1 MIIHFGYAWMQY
13 AAVIG
18 SRERRNC
25 LWTLV
30 TTLVNN
36 KPITPPKPFCHILY
50 YWRVREFKEGKNFE
64 PIASTENLSRSDF
77 IGNKDK
83 RTCISQRLPKNRT
96 EWLHRDIGYRME
108 FDLHD
113 SRNWEVHCLQSV
125 HLRTR
130 AHVLQVRLIIKIS
143 DTSEAIVWH
152 TVPNQSLGNGAA
164 GWGWGYNSTVIL
176 GIWIFQSYSRIR
188 ENGWT
193 SSPKS
198 SCLDSISTPQRI
210 GWFPPTLVKA
220 D

>member
-1 MIIHFGYAWMQY
+1 MRNSSLSCCRVLCLMIIHFGYAWMQY

-30 TTLVNN
+30 STLVNN

-96 EWLHRDIGYRME
+96 EWLHRDIDIEWNLTYMILETEKFIVYSLYTWELEPMCYR
-108 FDLHD
+108 
-113 SRNWEVHCLQSV
+113 S
-125 HLRTR
+125 
-130 AHVLQVRLIIKIS
+130 
-143 DTSEAIVWH
+143 
-152 TVPNQSLGNGAA
+152 
-164 GWGWGYNSTVIL
+164 GWS
-176 GIWIFQSYSRIR
+176 
-188 ENGWT
+188 
-193 SSPKS
+193 
-198 SCLDSISTPQRI
+198 
-210 GWFPPTLVKA
+210 
-220 D
+220 